1 MIRRRQYI
9 GVALMTL
16 GATLL
21 AFCYM
26 LHCQS
31 NIELLIGLLMVISGY
46 MVHLWVQK
54 KRGKY

>member
-1 MIRRRQYI
+1 
-9 GVALMTL
+9 MTL

-54 KRGKY
+54 KKGKY